1 MLIIP
6 YEVDVPFDRRPV
18 ANWLLI
24 ASILLVFG
32 LQLAAAFGAAG
43 GEATTDTTE
52 EFVLDGFGLKGLF
65 GHMWLHGGIIH
76 VVGNLIFLWVFGN
89 AVCQKM
95 GNLLY
100 LPVYLFVGLFAAIVH
115 VLFDGDPAVG
125 ASGAINGIVAVYLI
139 FYPIH
144 DISCFWYFCI
154 FYYFRWGTFTVS
166 GFWMILLWLAFDICG
181 VFLGGG
187 GVAYFA
193 HLGGFAAGIAIGFV
207 LLLTKLVPMDPD
219 DDESLLQILTRG
231 RKKEPAI
238 SRSRTAFDIQQAID
252 RKKYGPIDDQPGP
265 EIAPLRLPIMT
276 SQPITASPTPQPTTQ
291 KASEQMVRFYCTCG
305 QKIKMPA
312 KHAGRTGKCPK
323 CRLKITIPQENSNK
337 PTDL

>member
-32 LQLAAAFGAAG
+32 LQLAAIFGAAG
-43 GEATTDTTE
+43 GEATTDTTK
-52 EFVLDGFGLKGLF
+52 EFVLDGFGLRGLF
-65 GHMWLHGGIIH
+65 GHMWLHGDIIH

-125 ASGAINGIVAVYLI
+125 ASGAINGIIAVYLI

-144 DISCFWYFCI
+144 DISCFWLFCLF
-154 FYYFRWGTFTVS
+154 FYIRFGTFTISVLVMHLFLAVNVTAKPS
-166 GFWMILLWLAFDICG
+166 GLML
-181 VFLGGG
+181 
-187 GVAYFA
+187 
-193 HLGGFAAGIAIGFV
+193 
-207 LLLTKLVPMDPD
+207 
-219 DDESLLQILTRG
+219 
-231 RKKEPAI
+231 
-238 SRSRTAFDIQQAID
+238 
-252 RKKYGPIDDQPGP
+252 
-265 EIAPLRLPIMT
+265 
-276 SQPITASPTPQPTTQ
+276 
-291 KASEQMVRFYCTCG
+291 
-305 QKIKMPA
+305 
-312 KHAGRTGKCPK
+312 
-323 CRLKITIPQENSNK
+323 
-337 PTDL
+337 

>member
-24 ASILLVFG
+24 GSILLVFG
-32 LQLAAAFGAAG
+32 LQIAAAFDAAG
-43 GEATTDTTE
+43 GEETSGAME
-52 EFVLDGFGLKGLF
+52 EFVLNGFTLKGLF
-65 GHMWLHGGIIH
+65 GHMWLHGGIFHI
-76 VVGNLIFLWVFGN
+76 VGNLIFLWVFGN

-115 VLFDGDPAVG
+115 VVFGGGPAVG
-125 ASGAINGIVAVYLI
+125 ASGAINGIIAVYLI

-144 DISCFWYFCI
+144 DISCFWFFWI
-154 FYYFRWGTFTVS
+154 FFYFRFGTFTIS
-166 GFWMILLWLAFDICG
+166 GFWMILLWLAFDIFG
-181 VFLGGG
+181 LVRGGG
-187 GVAYFA
+187 GVAYLA
-193 HLGGFAAGIAIGFV
+193 HLGGFAAGVGIGFV

-238 SRSRTAFDIQQAID
+238 SRSRTSFEIRQALD
-252 RKKYGPIDDQPGP
+252 RKKYGALDGRPEPELGP
-265 EIAPLRLPIMT
+265 LGLPIMT
-276 SQPITASPTPQPTTQ
+276 SEAKPKPPSPQPKPQ
-291 KASEQMVRFYCTCG
+291 KASEPMVRFHCPCG
-305 QKIKMPA
+305 QSIKMPA
-312 KHAGRTGKCPK
+312 KYAGRTGKCPK
-323 CRLKITIPQENSNK
+323 CREKVTIPSAE
-337 PTDL
+337 

>member
-32 LQLAAAFGAAG
+32 LQIAATLDAAG
-43 GEATTDTTE
+43 DEAATGAME

-65 GHMWLHGGIIH
+65 GHMWLHGGILHI
-76 VVGNLIFLWVFGN
+76 VGNLIFLWVFGN

-115 VLFDGDPAVG
+115 VLFGGGLAIG

-144 DISCFWYFCI
+144 DISCFWFFC
-154 FYYFRWGTFTVS
+154 FFLYFRFGTFTIS
-166 GFWMILLWLAFDICG
+166 GFWMILLWLAFD
-181 VFLGGG
+181 VFGLVRGGG
-187 GVAYFA
+187 GVAYLA
-193 HLGGFAAGIAIGFV
+193 HLGGFVAGVGIGLV
-207 LLLTKLVPMDPD
+207 LLLTRLVPMDPD

-238 SRSRTAFDIQQAID
+238 SRSRTSFEIRQAID
-252 RKKYGPIDDQPGP
+252 RKKYGAPDDQPEP
-265 EIAPLRLPIMT
+265 EIQPLHLPIMT
-276 SQPITASPTPQPTTQ
+276 SEPKPTPPAMQHRPQ
-291 KASEQMVRFYCTCG
+291 KASEQMVRFYCACG
-305 QKIKMPA
+305 QKIKIPA

-323 CRLKITIPQENSNK
+323 CKQRITIPAPK
-337 PTDL
+337 

>member
-18 ANWLLI
+18 GNWLLI

-32 LQLAAAFGAAG
+32 LQIAAAFGAAG
-43 GEATTDTTE
+43 GEATTGAME

-65 GHMWLHGGIIH
+65 GHMWLHGGIFH

-115 VLFDGDPAVG
+115 VFFGGGLAVG

-144 DISCFWYFCI
+144 DISCFWLFCLF
-154 FYYFRWGTFTVS
+154 FYIRFGTFTVS
-166 GFWMILLWLAFDICG
+166 GFWMILLWLAFDIFG
-181 VFLGGG
+181 LVRGGG
-187 GVAYFA
+187 GVAYLA
-193 HLGGFAAGIAIGFV
+193 HLGGFAAGVGIGFV
-207 LLLTKLVPMDPD
+207 LLLTGLVPMDPD
-219 DDESLLQILTRG
+219 DDKSLLQILTSG
-231 RKKEPAI
+231 KKKEPAI
-238 SRSRTAFDIQQAID
+238 SRSRTVFEIRQAID
-252 RKKYGPIDDQPGP
+252 REKYGALDDRPEP
-265 EIAPLRLPIMT
+265 EIQPLRLPIMT
-276 SQPITASPTPQPTTQ
+276 SEAKTGPTTSQ

-312 KHAGRTGKCPK
+312 KHAGRAGKCPK
-323 CRLKITIPQENSNK
+323 CKQRITIPSPK
-337 PTDL
+337 

>member
-32 LQLAAAFGAAG
+32 LQFAAA
-43 GEATTDTTE
+43 
-52 EFVLDGFGLKGLF
+52 LDGTGGAMQEYVLNGFTLKGLF

-76 VVGNLIFLWVFGN
+76 VAGNLIFLWVFGN

-100 LPVYLFVGLFAAIVH
+100 LPVYLFVGLSAAIVH
-115 VLFDGDPAVG
+115 VLFGGGPAVG
-125 ASGAINGIVAVYLI
+125 ASGAINGIIAVYLI

-144 DISCFWYFCI
+144 DISCFWFLWLFWFI
-154 FYYFRWGTFTVS
+154 RFGTFTIS
-166 GFWMILLWLAFDICG
+166 GFWMILLWLAFD
-181 VFLGGG
+181 VFGLVRGGG
-187 GVAYFA
+187 GVAYLA
-193 HLGGFAAGIAIGFV
+193 HLGGFVAGVAIGFL

-231 RKKEPAI
+231 KKKEPAI

-252 RKKYGPIDDQPGP
+252 RKKYGALDDKP
-265 EIAPLRLPIMT
+265 EPQLEPLSLPIMT
-276 SQPITASPTPQPTTQ
+276 SQAKPGPSAPQPTPQ
-291 KASEQMVRFYCTCG
+291 KASEPMVRFYCTCG

-312 KHAGRTGKCPK
+312 KYAGKTGKCPK
-323 CRLKITIPQENSNK
+323 CRKKVTIPSAQ
-337 PTDL
+337 